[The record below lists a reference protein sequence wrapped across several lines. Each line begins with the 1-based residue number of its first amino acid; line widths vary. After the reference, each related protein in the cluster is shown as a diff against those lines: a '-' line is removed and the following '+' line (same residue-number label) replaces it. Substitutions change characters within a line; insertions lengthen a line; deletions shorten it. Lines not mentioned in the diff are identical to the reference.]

1 MSMRCDSVD
10 RVVVLFLLFA
20 GTLGPVPALPS
31 RTWPCDNSWL
41 C

>member
-1 MSMRCDSVD
+1 MSMRCDSVE

-20 GTLGPVPALPS
+20 GELGPVPALPS
-31 RTWPCDNSWL
+31 TTWPCDNSWL